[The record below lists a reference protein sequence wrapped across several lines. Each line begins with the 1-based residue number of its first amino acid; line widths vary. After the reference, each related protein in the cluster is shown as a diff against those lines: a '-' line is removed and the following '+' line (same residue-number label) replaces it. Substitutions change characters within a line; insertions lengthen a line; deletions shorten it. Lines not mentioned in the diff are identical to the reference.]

1 LGAGVEMNIKEFI
14 EELSKY
20 DPEME
25 VKLYDVDRKGNLL
38 YLEIDVERDLTEY
51 EGDFLGIGG
60 Y

>member
-1 LGAGVEMNIKEFI
+1 MNIKEFI
-14 EELSKY
+14 EELQKY

-25 VKLYDVDRKGNLL
+25 IKIYDIDRKGNLL
-38 YLEIDVERDLTEY
+38 FVDVNPERDFTEY

>member
-1 LGAGVEMNIKEFI
+1 MKILELI

-25 VKLYDVDRKGNLL
+25 VKLYDVDRKGNLV
-38 YLEIDVERDLTEY
+38 YLEIDVERDLNEY
-51 EGDFLGIGG
+51 EGDFLGVGG

>member
-1 LGAGVEMNIKEFI
+1 MNIKEFI

-38 YLEIDVERDLTEY
+38 YLEINVERDLTEY